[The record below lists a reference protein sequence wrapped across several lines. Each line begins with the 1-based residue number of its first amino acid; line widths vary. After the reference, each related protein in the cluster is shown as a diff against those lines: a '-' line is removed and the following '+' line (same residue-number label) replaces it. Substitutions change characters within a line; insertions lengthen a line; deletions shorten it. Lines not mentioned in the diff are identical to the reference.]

1 MLPELEKAC
10 RDVVYDYLIPDNV
23 FEIYSYSVTFGDKV
37 LYEYCHDMLRD
48 TPWGVLYAFQT
59 TSFLEITYETLLD
72 MLQKN
77 SSNFDKPWDKTEL
90 GVLLSEK
97 ELFVACHAWAIEE
110 CKRQELEPSGP
121 NKRRVLGDCLSLIRF
136 PCMLTSDIV
145 QVVLPTGIFNEEEKD
160 RLVATPPGNAQ
171 QMCPTT
177 KQSFLVY
184 FEQDVK
190 TRIKNSANEIKKMRI
205 PSKKRLLRNTVEF
218 TAERRM
224 VLSQIW
230 LLPRDYG
237 YEVEQIGRQRAKY
250 EVVIKYN
257 DKIQTRQSVVSQ
269 VIGTDDYP
277 VMLLLDLKPFTLEK
291 DGEYIL
297 KVHDKGW
304 HDDDDRWDWPKE
316 MYESLLSKMKVDEDA
331 DFYFSGLESNQWISG
346 FTINHM

>member
-10 RDVVYDYLIPDNV
+10 RDEVEGYLNSDNL
-23 FEIYSYSVTFGDKV
+23 FEIYSYSVTFDDKV
-37 LYEYCHDMLRD
+37 LYGYCHERLRD
-48 TPWGVLYAFQT
+48 APCGVRYAFK
-59 TSFLEITYETLLD
+59 SPCFLEITYETLLD

-90 GVLLSEK
+90 GVLISEK

-121 NKRRVLGDCLSLIRF
+121 NKRRVLGDCLFLIRF
-136 PCMLTSDIV
+136 PCMLPSDIV
-145 QVVLPTGIFNEEEKD
+145 EVVLPTGILNEEEKTNV
-160 RLVATPPGNAQ
+160 LPTLPEKSQ
-171 QMCPTT
+171 LLCPTT

-184 FEQDVK
+184 FEWDVE
-190 TRIKNSANEIKKMRI
+190 TRIKYSANEIKKMRI
-205 PSKKRLLRNTVEF
+205 PSKKRLLRNTVES
-218 TAERRM
+218 TAAQRM

-237 YEVEQIGRQRAKY
+237 YGVEQIGRQRAKY
-250 EVVIKYN
+250 EVVIKCK
-257 DKIQTRQSVVSQ
+257 DKIKSRQSVVSQ

-277 VMLLLDLKPFTLEK
+277 VMLLLDLKPFIFEK
-291 DGEYIL
+291 EGEYVV

-316 MYESLLSKMKVDEDA
+316 MYESLLSKMKYGEDA
-331 DFYFSGLESNQWISG
+331 DFYFTLDANQWISG
-346 FTINHM
+346 FTISQL